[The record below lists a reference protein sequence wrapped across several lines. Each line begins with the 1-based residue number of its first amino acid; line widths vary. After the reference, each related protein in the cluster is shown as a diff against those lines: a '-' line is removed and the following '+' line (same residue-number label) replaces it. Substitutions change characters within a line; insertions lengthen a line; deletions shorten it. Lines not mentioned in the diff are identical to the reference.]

1 MIESGIFQRD
11 AGLGGANLGAVA
23 AIGAFI
29 GIDNIFGI
37 GGGDSL
43 LRAFRQAG
51 VAHDAVVVYFVGQD
65 SSPDTGWRFRS
76 RLIFRIKTS
85 HRRTV
90 KDNLAEANNIS
101 LY

>member
-1 MIESGIFQRD
+1 MIESVIFQRD

-37 GGGDSL
+37 GGGDGL

-51 VAHDAVVVYFVGQD
+51 VAHDAVIVNFVGQK
-65 SSPDTGWRFRS
+65 SSTGVNRGVPSNRIS
-76 RLIFRIKTS
+76 RIKAS
-85 HRRTV
+85 HNRTV
-90 KDNLAEANNIS
+90 KDNLTEANNIS